1 MTLRPH
7 VFGIGPTELL
17 VILGIALLVLGPK
30 RLPELA
36 RSLGRGLAEFRRA
49 TSDVTDELH
58 NAGVMIEEESRR
70 AANRQHNK
78 DEKSRAS
85 GADRPDDPDEH
96 EQEYDDEGKP
106 VVHRSTAPAGGRD
119 PEPPEGPEEP
129 KEPKGNDA

>member
-1 MTLRPH
+1 M
-7 VFGIGPTELL
+7 
-17 VILGIALLVLGPK
+17 ILGIALLVLGPK

-58 NAGVMIEEESRR
+58 NAGVMIDEESRR

-78 DEKSRAS
+78 AKKS
-85 GADRPDDPDEH
+85 GARDEERSEDPDDGEAESESEDE
-96 EQEYDDEGKP
+96 DEPEPEEPG
-106 VVHRSTAPAGGRD
+106 AGAAGSRD
-119 PEPPEGPEEP
+119 SEPPEGSEKPKEP

>member
-1 MTLRPH
+1 M
-7 VFGIGPTELL
+7 
-17 VILGIALLVLGPK
+17 ILGIALLILGPK

-58 NAGVMIEEESRR
+58 NAGVMIDEESRR

-78 DEKSRAS
+78 AKKS
-85 GADRPDDPDEH
+85 GARAEERSEDPDDGEAESEDEREPGEPSTTTGGSRDS
-96 EQEYDDEGKP
+96 EQ
-106 VVHRSTAPAGGRD
+106 
-119 PEPPEGPEEP
+119 PEGAEKP